1 MPVQYEP
8 QLVHW
13 PHEQVIVHSSLLNHN
28 GQKSYH
34 PYLSHEPKHNQA
46 FVECVLREMLNIVKT
61 KPGTN
66 AIIESDNSTQQ
77 YKPCAKFES
86 IQCIASDYGFKI
98 LGVFW
103 IPEHGKEVD
112 HVGGIART
120 TIWREIAAG
129 EFYSDAGEMVE
140 ILRQK
145 FGGTTT
151 AKTQ

>member
-8 QLVHW
+8 QLLHW

-34 PYLSHEPKHNQA
+34 PYLS
-46 FVECVLREMLNIVKT
+46 
-61 KPGTN
+61 GTN

-98 LGVFW
+98 LGVF
-103 IPEHGKEVD
+103 
-112 HVGGIART
+112 
-120 TIWREIAAG
+120 
-129 EFYSDAGEMVE
+129 
-140 ILRQK
+140 
-145 FGGTTT
+145 
-151 AKTQ
+151 

>member
-8 QLVHW
+8 QLLHW

-34 PYLSHEPKHNQA
+34 PYLS
-46 FVECVLREMLNIVKT
+46 
-61 KPGTN
+61 GTN

-103 IPEHGKEVD
+103 IPKEVYQ
-112 HVGGIART
+112 VGGIART

-129 EFYSDAGEMVE
+129 EFYSDAGAMVE

-145 FGGTTT
+145 FGGKTT

>member
-8 QLVHW
+8 QLLHW

-34 PYLSHEPKHNQA
+34 PYLS
-46 FVECVLREMLNIVKT
+46 
-61 KPGTN
+61 GTN

-145 FGGTTT
+145 FGGATT